1 MGSAS
6 SGGESSCSK
15 LFIGE
20 NSMHAHFEETQVTSS
35 FIHMICRGSRRPS
48 SWRNATIT
56 CTKEEAISEILE
68 IRKTILASENVQ
80 ETFSAIAS
88 KESDCNRLVVRTF
101 S

>member
-1 MGSAS
+1 MGSTS
-6 SGGESSCSK
+6 SGGNNSYDR
-15 LFIGE
+15 LLIGE
-20 NSMHAHFEETQVTSS
+20 NPMYAYFEEIQVTSS